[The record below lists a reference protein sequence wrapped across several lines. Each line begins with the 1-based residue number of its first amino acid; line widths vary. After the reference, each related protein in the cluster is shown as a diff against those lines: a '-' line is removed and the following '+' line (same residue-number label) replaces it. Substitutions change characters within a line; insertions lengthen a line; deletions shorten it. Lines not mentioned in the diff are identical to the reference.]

1 MTVYLTKI
9 HLTIF
14 IDCSKNTVCQNIF
27 FSLTLLIFVSPASYF
42 GDSFCKITSI
52 QDVSSFHLSLQ
63 FKTSRRSG
71 LLLLAAGMQD
81 YLFLELQ
88 NGKLQVS
95 INTCLVGKDSICNV
109 LSDRLKPRQPS
120 KLLQSV
126 FYTSFM
132 MLLNH
137 PEMYKAW
144 LFMWMTDCES

>member
-1 MTVYLTKI
+1 MRALRLV
-9 HLTIF
+9 
-14 IDCSKNTVCQNIF
+14 
-27 FSLTLLIFVSPASYF
+27 LLSVALPLLCLPSPSHGASYF

-95 INTCLVGKDSICNV
+95 INTCLSERILIAMYYQTG
-109 LSDRLKPRQPS
+109 LTKP
-120 KLLQSV
+120 
-126 FYTSFM
+126 T
-132 MLLNH
+132 
-137 PEMYKAW
+137 
-144 LFMWMTDCES
+144 